1 MTLLM
6 LLLAG
11 VLLGVALSGVV
22 SAVETG
28 SYVLNRVK
36 LRVLSEQG
44 NPRAR
49 ALATIMQ
56 RPEDLMVALLLANT
70 IADYVATHCL
80 QNLLLQRSIAE
91 NRAELITTLILT
103 PILLVFGG
111 IIPKD
116 LFQREADRLMYPL
129 ARVTQWAVLL
139 GRMIGVVPL
148 MRWLTRA
155 LVRRIDPSQVQTD
168 ESGLPRMHVQRLLH
182 EGAARG
188 GLSVFQRDIL
198 DRVLNIA
205 QVRVADVMI
214 PRARCA
220 LVSADIR
227 REDFL
232 RVARMAHFSRLPMH
246 QPGDPRRV
254 IGIINV
260 YDVIAEESDKPI
272 RECARP
278 AIAIHDAETVSAAML
293 KLQQNRQ
300 VMGIATD
307 GAGHCVGLFTMKD
320 LAEEI
325 VGELEAW

>member
-1 MTLLM
+1 MTLL
-6 LLLAG
+6 LLLLGG
-11 VLLGVALSGVV
+11 VLIGVALSGLV

-28 SYVLNRVK
+28 SYVLNRVQ
-36 LRVLSEQG
+36 LRVLSEQ
-44 NPRAR
+44 NNSRAK
-49 ALATIMQ
+49 ALATVMQ

-70 IADYVATHCL
+70 IADYLATNFL
-80 QNLLLQRSIAE
+80 QYLLVYREVAE

-129 ARVTQWAVLL
+129 ARPIHWTVAI
-139 GRMIGVVPL
+139 GRMIGIVPL
-148 MRWLTRA
+148 VRWLTKL
-155 LVRRIDPSQVQTD
+155 LVRWIDPGQAQSD
-168 ESGLPRMHVQRLLH
+168 DAGLPRMHIRRLLH

-198 DRVLNIA
+198 DRVMNIA

-220 LVSADIR
+220 MVSADIGR
-227 REDFL
+227 ADFL

-246 QPGDPRRV
+246 QAGDPRRV

-260 YDVIAEESDKPI
+260 YDVLTDESEKPI
-272 RECARP
+272 REYARP
-278 AIAIHDAETVSAAML
+278 AVAIHDAETVSAAML